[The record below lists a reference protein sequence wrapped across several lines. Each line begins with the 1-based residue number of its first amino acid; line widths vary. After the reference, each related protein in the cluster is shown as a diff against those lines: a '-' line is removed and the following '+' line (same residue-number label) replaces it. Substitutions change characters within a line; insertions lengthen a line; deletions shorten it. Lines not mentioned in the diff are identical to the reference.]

1 MTWTIL
7 CDFDGTISTVD
18 VTDRLLEAH
27 ARPGWQVLEARW
39 ARGEIGSRACLSGQ
53 VALLD
58 MSRAD
63 LERALDAV
71 EVDPAFPRFVAE
83 AERRGWPIAVASD
96 GLDLA
101 IAGVLERHGLA
112 RLPVRA
118 NRLMQISERRWRLAF
133 PHENPGCTSASGN
146 CKCALVRAYAG
157 IERVL
162 YVGDGVSDFCVAPRA
177 DRLLA
182 KGRLL
187 EHARATGLACEPMRG
202 FEDAIAAL
210 DRLEAA
216 TASEVA

>member
-7 CDFDGTISTVD
+7 CDFDGTVSTVD

-27 ARPGWQVLEARW
+27 ARPGWEALEARW
-39 ARGEIGSRACLSGQ
+39 ARGEIGSRACLCGQ

-63 LERALDAV
+63 LERALDTI
-71 EVDPAFPRFVAE
+71 EVDAAFPRFIAE
-83 AERRGWPIAVASD
+83 AERRGWPVAIVSD

-112 RLPVRA
+112 RVPVRA
-118 NRLMQISERRWRLAF
+118 NRLVQIAERRWRLAF
-133 PHENPGCTSASGN
+133 PYEDAACTSASGN
-146 CKCALVRAYAG
+146 CKCALVRAHAG
-157 IERVL
+157 VERVL
-162 YVGDGVSDFCVAPRA
+162 YVGDGASDFCVAPRA

-210 DRLEAA
+210 DRLEQA
-216 TASEVA
+216 TANEPA